1 MERHILLVPS
11 EDCILTKAL
20 MNAQT
25 QILKKINLG
34 ISFFP
39 VFFFFSPVVH
49 HVVMGFPSL

>member
-25 QILKKINLG
+25 QILKKINLS

-39 VFFFFSPVVH
+39 VFFFF
-49 HVVMGFPSL
+49 FPLLFTM